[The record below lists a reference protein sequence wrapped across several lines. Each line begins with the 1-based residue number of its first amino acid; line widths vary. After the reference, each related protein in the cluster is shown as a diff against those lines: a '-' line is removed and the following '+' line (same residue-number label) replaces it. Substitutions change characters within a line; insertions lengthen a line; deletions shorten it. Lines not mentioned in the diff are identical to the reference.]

1 MKLAA
6 ITAIFLLLTTFSAIA
21 EMYKYIDENGQVVYT
36 QFLPEAGVETETIR
50 GPAPPPS
57 TAKTSQQNLIDNLVT
72 QAETRE
78 DKREAEKKAKQEEAR
93 NEQLKQNCKAAR
105 SNLEYLQRQAQ
116 GQDKRMLVG
125 KDGKPM
131 KMSDAQRQQ
140 QIKKAK
146 EIIER
151 DCK

>member
-6 ITAIFLLLTTFSAIA
+6 ITAIFLLLTSFSAIA

-36 QFLPEAGVETETIR
+36 QFRPEAGVETETIR

-57 TAKTSQQNLIDNLVT
+57 TAKASQQSLIENLVK
-72 QAETRE
+72 QEETRQ
-78 DKREAEKKAKQEEAR
+78 DSRAAQKKAKQEETR

-105 SNLEYLQRQAQ
+105 ANLEYLQRQSQ
-116 GQDKRMLVG
+116 GQDKRMLVD
-125 KDGKPM
+125 KDGKAM
-131 KMSDAQRQQ
+131 KMSNTQRQQ

-146 EIIER
+146 EIIDR

>member
-6 ITAIFLLLTTFSAIA
+6 TTAILLLLTSFTAIA

-36 QFLPEAGVETETIR
+36 QFRPEAGVETETIT
-50 GPAPPPS
+50 GPAAPPS
-57 TAKTSQQNLIDNLVT
+57 SAKASQQNLIDNLVK
-72 QAETRE
+72 QAETRQ
-78 DKREAEKKAKQEEAR
+78 DTRAAERKAKQQATR
-93 NEQLKQNCKAAR
+93 DEQLKQNCQAAR

-116 GQDKRMLVG
+116 GQDKRTLVD
-125 KDGKPM
+125 KDGKTM
-131 KMSDAQRQQ
+131 KMSDAQRQK

-151 DCK
+151 DCN

>member
-6 ITAIFLLLTTFSAIA
+6 FTAIFLLLTSFGATA

-36 QFLPEAGVETETIR
+36 QFRPGPGVEAETIR

-57 TAKTSQQNLIDNLVT
+57 SAKATRQELIDDLVN

-78 DKREAEKKAKQEEAR
+78 DRKAAEIEAEQEKTR
-93 NEQLKQNCKAAR
+93 NNQLKQNCEAAR
-105 SNLEYLQRQAQ
+105 KNLEYLQ
-116 GQDKRMLVG
+116 GQDKRTLVDS
-125 KDGKPM
+125 DGKAI

-140 QIKKAK
+140 QIKKAR
-146 EIIER
+146 EIVEQ

>member
-6 ITAIFLLLTTFSAIA
+6 FTAIFLLLSSFGAIA

-36 QFLPEAGVETETIR
+36 QFRPDPGVVAETIR

-57 TAKTSQQNLIDNLVT
+57 SAKATRQELIDNLVN

-78 DKREAEKKAKQEEAR
+78 DRKAAQKKAEQEKTR
-93 NEQLKQNCKAAR
+93 DNQLKQNCEAAR
-105 SNLEYLQRQAQ
+105 KNLKYLQ
-116 GQDKRMLVG
+116 GQDKRTLVDN
-125 KDGKPM
+125 DGKAIT
-131 KMSDAQRQQ
+131 MSDSQRQQ
-140 QIKKAK
+140 QIKKAR
-146 EIIER
+146 EIVER

>member
-6 ITAIFLLLTTFSAIA
+6 FTAIFLLLTSLSAIA

-36 QFLPEAGVETETIR
+36 QFRPDPGVQAETIR

-57 TAKTSQQNLIDNLVT
+57 TAKDSQHKLIDSLVK

-78 DKREAEKKAKQEEAR
+78 NRKVAQKKAAQEKTREK
-93 NEQLKQNCKAAR
+93 QLKQNCDAAR
-105 SNLEYLQRQAQ
+105 KNLEYLQ
-116 GQDKRMLVG
+116 GQDKRTLVDS
-125 KDGKPM
+125 DGKAM
-131 KMSDAQRQQ
+131 KMSDSQRQE
-140 QIKKAK
+140 QIRKAR
-146 EIIER
+146 EIVER